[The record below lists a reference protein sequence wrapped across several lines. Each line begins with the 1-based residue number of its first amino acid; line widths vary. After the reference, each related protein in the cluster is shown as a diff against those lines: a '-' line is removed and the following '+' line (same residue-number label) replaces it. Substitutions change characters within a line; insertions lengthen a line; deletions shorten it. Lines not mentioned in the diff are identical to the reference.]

1 MSLSTVIILNALLD
15 LGVVLAV
22 AAIMILPFTLDR
34 RRPQTAASVYSFAA
48 PLPDDLAA

>member
-1 MSLSTVIILNALLD
+1 MSLTTVIVLNALLD

-22 AAIMILPFTLDR
+22 AAIMVLPFTLDR
-34 RRPQTAASVYSFAA
+34 RRVRSSASVYAFAD